1 MPLSKN
7 HNFDNHLTV
16 GYLPGMDN
24 WLLVGD
30 LLRLGRIFTWN
41 WTIACQSDIY
51 LELDDWLLVCNLPGQ
66 LVVSWLFTWTWTIG

>member
-30 LLRLGRIFTWN
+30 LLRLGRIFVLPGTGQLLVNQIFTWN
-41 WTIACQSDIY
+41 WMTGC
-51 LELDDWLLVCNLPGQ
+51 
-66 LVVSWLFTWTWTIG
+66 

>member
-30 LLRLGRIFTWN
+30 LLSLGRIFV
-41 WTIACQSDIY
+41 
-51 LELDDWLLVCNLPGQ
+51 LPGPGQ
-66 LVVSWLFTWTWTIG
+66 LLVNQIFTWTWTTGC